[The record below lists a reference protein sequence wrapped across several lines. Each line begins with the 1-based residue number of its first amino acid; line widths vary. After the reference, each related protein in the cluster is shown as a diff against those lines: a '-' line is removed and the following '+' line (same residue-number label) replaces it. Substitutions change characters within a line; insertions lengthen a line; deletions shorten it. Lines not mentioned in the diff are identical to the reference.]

1 MSRKISVILISLVIL
16 VSLVISIYIPNRK
29 KIDIEDQSI
38 NYSIIEKDGKIG
50 VIDQN
55 KKTIIEPQ
63 YKDIIIINPH
73 RAVFVCKNEEEQK
86 ILNHKNQ
93 KIFKEYDSVE
103 PIDIYDGKY
112 EKNILKY
119 EKNGKYGLL
128 GITGYTITK
137 AEYEEISSFGNKEGE
152 FLAKSEGKYGILD
165 SNGNWKIKNKYDEI
179 QSDGYYTDENEYKKS
194 GYVVKITTE
203 DGYRYGY
210 YDNEGSQVLNEK
222 YNYINRL
229 TQIKGDSI
237 YLIVAKNGQTGVF
250 VNNTKIINTEYQT
263 IEYNSERQI
272 FIVER
277 TGKYGAIN
285 LKGTKILE
293 TEYSQLS
300 INGIYL
306 YSVKDEIQ
314 KVFDENGN
322 EVNIPFDTVITETS
336 NSKYFIRNDAGIYSI
351 VNENLEKLTKQN
363 YRFIEHAY
371 DTYFI
376 ATNEQEKIGMIDLE
390 EKIIVEFNYDL
401 IQIIKDKNI
410 IQAIDFTTNKT
421 DIYDNEFDL
430 ALEMTGAN
438 IQILDEGI
446 KAYNTEQEVLLD
458 DNGKII
464 TK

>member
-1 MSRKISVILISLVIL
+1 MSRKISIILIILVIL
-16 VSLVISIYIPNRK
+16 VSLAISIYIPNRK
-29 KIDIEDQSI
+29 KIDIEDPTI
-38 NYSIIEKDGKIG
+38 NYSTIEKEGKIG

-55 KKTIIEPQ
+55 QNTIIEPK
-63 YKDIIIINPH
+63 YSKVIIVNPH
-73 RAVFVCKNEEEQK
+73 RAVFVCLNENEQK
-86 ILNHKNQ
+86 VINHKNQ
-93 KIFKEYDSVE
+93 EIFKQYDKVE
-103 PIDIYDGKY
+103 PIEIYDGKY
-112 EKNILKY
+112 ERNILKY
-119 EKNGKYGLL
+119 EKDGKYGLL

-152 FLAKSEGKYGILD
+152 FLAKLENKYGILD
-165 SNGNWKIKNKYDEI
+165 GNGNWKIKNKYDEI
-179 QSDGYYTDENEYKKS
+179 QSDGYYTEEHEYKKS
-194 GYVVKITTE
+194 GFVVKTTTQE
-203 DGYRYGY
+203 GYRYGY
-210 YDNEGSQVLNEK
+210 YDNEGGQVLNEE

-250 VNNTKIINTEYQT
+250 VNNTKIINTEYQS

-314 KVFDENGN
+314 KVFDQNGN
-322 EVNIPFDTVITETS
+322 EVNIPFDTVIMDTP
-336 NSKYFIRNDAGIYSI
+336 NSKYFIRNDAGNYSI

-363 YRFIEHAY
+363 YYFIEYAY

-376 ATNEQEKIGMIDLE
+376 ATNEQEKIGIIDLE
-390 EKIIVEFNYDL
+390 EKTIVEFDYDV
-401 IQIIKDKNI
+401 IQMIKDKNI

-438 IQILDEGI
+438 IILLDEGI
-446 KAYNTEQEVLLD
+446 KVYNEEQKVFLD

>member
-1 MSRKISVILISLVIL
+1 MSRKISVILIILVIL
-16 VSLVISIYIPNRK
+16 VSLAISIYIPNRK
-29 KIDIEDQSI
+29 KIDIEDPSI
-38 NYSIIEKDGKIG
+38 NYSTIEKDGKIG
-50 VIDQN
+50 VKDQN
-55 KKTIIEPQ
+55 QNTIIEPK
-63 YKDIIIINPH
+63 YSNIIIINPH
-73 RAVFVCKNEEEQK
+73 RAVFVCQNEEK
-86 ILNHKNQ
+86 TKVVNHKEQ
-93 KIFKEYDSVE
+93 EIFKQYDKVE
-103 PIDIYDGKY
+103 PIEIDE
-112 EKNILKY
+112 EKFERNILKY

-128 GITGYTITK
+128 GITGYEITK
-137 AEYEEISSFGNKEGE
+137 NEYEEISVFGNKEGE
-152 FLAKSEGKYGILD
+152 LLTKKDGKYGILD

-194 GYVVKITTE
+194 GYIVKTTTSQ
-203 DGYRYGY
+203 GYRYGY
-210 YDNEGSQVLNEK
+210 YDNEGVQVLNEE

-229 TQIKGDSI
+229 SQIKGDSI
-237 YLIVAKNGQTGVF
+237 YLIVAKNGQSGVF
-250 VNNTKIINTEYQT
+250 VNNAKIINTEYQT

-277 TGKYGAIN
+277 TGKFGAIS

-306 YSVKDEIQ
+306 YSIKDEIQ
-314 KVFDENGN
+314 KVFDQNGN
-322 EVNIPFDTVITETS
+322 EVNIPFDTVIMDTP
-336 NSKYFIRNDAGIYSI
+336 NSKYFIRNDAGNYSI

-363 YRFIEHAY
+363 YSFIEHAY

-390 EKIIVEFNYDL
+390 EKIIVEFDYDV

-410 IQAIDFTTNKT
+410 IQAMDFSINQT

-438 IQILDEGI
+438 IQLLDEGI
-446 KAYNTEQEVLLD
+446 KVYNSEQEVLLD

>member
-1 MSRKISVILISLVIL
+1 MSKKTSIILISLVIL

-29 KIDIEDQSI
+29 KIDIEDTSI
-38 NYSIIEKDGKIG
+38 NYSTIEKDGKIG

-55 KKTIIEPQ
+55 QNMIIEPE
-63 YKDIIIINPH
+63 YSKVIIINPH
-73 RAVFVCKNEEEQK
+73 RAVFVCQDEDEQK
-86 ILNHKNQ
+86 ILNHNKQ
-93 KIFKEYDSVE
+93 EVFKQYDKVE
-103 PIDIYDGKY
+103 PIEVYDEKY
-112 EKNILKY
+112 EKDILKY
-119 EKNGKYGLL
+119 EKDGKYGLL
-128 GITGYTITK
+128 GITGYEITK
-137 AEYEEISSFGNKEGE
+137 NEYEEISGFSNKEGE
-152 FLAKSEGKYGILD
+152 FLAKAEGKYGIFD

-179 QSDGYYTDENEYKKS
+179 QSDGYYTEENEYKKS
-194 GYVVKITTE
+194 GYIVKNTTPE
-203 DGYRYGY
+203 GYRYGY
-210 YDNEGSQVLNEK
+210 YDNEGGQVLNEE
-222 YNYINRL
+222 YNNINRV

-237 YLIVAKNGQTGVF
+237 YLMVEKNGQSGVF
-250 VNNTKIINTEYQT
+250 VNNTKIINTEYQS

-272 FIVER
+272 FIVEK
-277 TGKYGAIN
+277 TEKFGAIS

-322 EVNIPFDTVITETS
+322 EVNIPFDTVIMDTP
-336 NSKYFIRNDAGIYSI
+336 NSKYFIRNDGGNYSI

-363 YRFIEHAY
+363 YHFIEYAY
-371 DTYFI
+371 ENYFI
-376 ATNEQEKIGMIDLE
+376 VTNEQDQMGMIDFE
-390 EKIIVEFNYDL
+390 EKIVVEFEYDL
-401 IQIIKDKNI
+401 IQLIKYKNI
-410 IQAIDFTTNKT
+410 IQAIDFSINQT

-438 IQILDEGI
+438 IQLLDKGI
-446 KAYNTEQEVLLD
+446 KVYNEEQEVLLD